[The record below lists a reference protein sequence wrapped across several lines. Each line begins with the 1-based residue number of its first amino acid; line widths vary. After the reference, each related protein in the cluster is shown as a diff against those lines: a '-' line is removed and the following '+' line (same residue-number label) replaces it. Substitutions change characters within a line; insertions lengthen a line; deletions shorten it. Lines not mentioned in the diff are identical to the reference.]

1 MQPAIFI
8 DRDGVLNRVVLV
20 EGKPY
25 PPKNVADLTILPGTQ
40 MACQKL
46 AAAGFLLVMVTNQ
59 PDIARG
65 KTTRRTVDEINSEL
79 ACSLGLHAVKVC
91 PHDDVDQCE
100 CRKPKPGM
108 LLGAATEWSVDLSAS
123 VMVGDRWRDIEAGR
137 RAGCST
143 VWIRSEYAE
152 PTGASADLVATSL
165 AEAVPW
171 ILRLRTAQKEVMQ

>member
-1 MQPAIFI
+1 MQRAVFV
-8 DRDGVLNRVVLV
+8 DRDGVLNRVVLAK
-20 EGKPY
+20 GKPL
-25 PPKNVADLTILPGTQ
+25 PPRDVSDLCILPGTQ
-40 MACQKL
+40 VACQTL

-65 KTTRRTVDEINSEL
+65 KTNRQTVDEINIEL
-79 ACSLGLHAVKVC
+79 ARSLGLHAVKVC
-91 PHDDVDQCE
+91 PHDDEDQCD

-108 LLGAATEWSVDLSAS
+108 LQRAAMEWGVDLSAS

-143 VWIRSEYAE
+143 VWIRSKYDE
-152 PTGASADLVATSL
+152 PTGASADFVAASL

-171 ILRLRTAQKEVMQ
+171 ILKLQTAQKEVM